1 MQASGLESTPREVRR
16 PRYIQKPKSK
26 LLVSY
31 QCRFEIRL
39 FIAKKGGHGRLGHVE
54 TGSPAAS
61 KIHHHSATP
70 PKKMILSIH
79 GSLQAQLRKIRNFF
93 A

>member
-1 MQASGLESTPREVRR
+1 MQASGLEPTPREVRR

-39 FIAKKGGHGRLGHVE
+39 FIAKKGHGRLGRVE

-61 KIHHHSATP
+61 KIHHHSASTQ
-70 PKKMILSIH
+70 KNDSAIH